1 MSSVWHARRTWSRDR
16 CLQLINME
24 VGASRQ
30 HSTPDP
36 PVDDTADRK
45 EALESLSVM
54 TLHKLAVGGGV
65 DVMTTLKTAME
76 SDHTKAALI
85 EILLVLPD

>member
-1 MSSVWHARRTWSRDR
+1 MSAAQS
-16 CLQLINME
+16 LQLLNTE
-24 VGASRQ
+24 VVASRQ

-36 PVDDTADRK
+36 PGGDTADRK
-45 EALESLSVM
+45 AALESFSVM
-54 TLHKLAVGGGV
+54 ALHKLAVGGGV

-76 SDHTKAALI
+76 SDDTKAALI